1 LIALLLVLLLA
12 AGAASAGWWYGV
24 GRYTTVPGLTQLKV
38 ADAQAKASSAHLH
51 LAVGGEEWDPAVPA
65 GETIDQSVPPGH
77 RIERGGTVTVHVSKG
92 KHTATFPAF
101 DPSGKTS
108 YDTYKTALQNA
119 GLNVAPP
126 VQAYSDSVPANGVI
140 SVDPAPNTVVDYGKA
155 VTVTI
160 SKGPQPITI
169 NDYTGKPA
177 DEAQRALTAAGFKVN
192 VKQDYSDTV
201 PNGTVISQSPN
212 SGTGVKGD
220 TITLDVS
227 KGQQLFP
234 VPDVRGKKVK
244 DAEKILKDA
253 GFKWSVLA
261 APFGPGDVYDQNPEP
276 GSMKAK
282 GTTITLYVV

>member
-1 LIALLLVLLLA
+1 
-12 AGAASAGWWYGV
+12 
-24 GRYTTVPGLTQLKV
+24 
-38 ADAQAKASSAHLH
+38 
-51 LAVGGEEWDPAVPA
+51 
-65 GETIDQSVPPGH
+65 
-77 RIERGGTVTVHVSKG
+77 
-92 KHTATFPAF
+92 
-101 DPSGKTS
+101 
-108 YDTYKTALQNA
+108 
-119 GLNVAPP
+119 
-126 VQAYSDSVPANGVI
+126 
-140 SVDPAPNTVVDYGKA
+140 VVDYGKA